1 MIRQYVSLSDY
12 NLLVDL
18 NGSDKTLPRG
28 EYFIE
33 LCKLSAARLVFCTR
47 TKRGG
52 EDQVAFFNQTHRNPS
67 MGRATD

>member
-12 NLLVDL
+12 NLLAYL
-18 NGSDKTLPRG
+18 NGSAKALLRG

-33 LCKLSAARLVFCTR
+33 LRKLSVAGLVFCTR
-47 TKRGG
+47 AKRGG
-52 EDQVAFFNQTHRNPS
+52 EDQVAFFNQTHRYPS